1 MTDSGHV
8 AVILAAGGSRRL
20 GQPKQL
26 LTRGGI
32 PLVCHVVMLA
42 LSTLPSQ
49 TYVVLGAH
57 EQELRHALRGLP
69 VATLV
74 NHDWT
79 SGLAS
84 SIRCAGQALGR
95 SHGAALMLGT
105 DQWRLTAAHLRTM
118 KDAFDGDHDVVCRYD
133 DTFGI
138 PALVTAGTLARAG
151 DLQGDVG
158 LKRLWVGS
166 GDVLRYVDAPALA
179 DDLDTPAALRRAVA
193 CGELDASNLV

>member
-1 MTDSGHV
+1 MIEGGHV

-32 PLVCHVVMLA
+32 PLVCHMVMLSMA
-42 LSTLPSQ
+42 TMPSQ

-57 EQELRHALRGLP
+57 EDAMREALAGLP

-74 NHDWT
+74 NHDWHT
-79 SGLAS
+79 GLAG

-95 SHGAALMLGT
+95 SAGAALMLGT
-105 DQWRLTAAHLRTM
+105 DQWRLTAAHLQSMT
-118 KDAFDGDHDVVCRYD
+118 DAFDGDHDVVCRYD

-151 DLQGDVG
+151 ELCGDVG
-158 LKRLWVGS
+158 LKRLWTES
-166 GDVLRYVDAPALA
+166 NSTLRYVDAPALA

-193 CGELDASNLV
+193 SGELDTRNLT

>member
-1 MTDSGHV
+1 MTEGGHV

-26 LTRGGI
+26 LTRGGV
-32 PLVCHVVMLA
+32 PLVCHMVMLA
-42 LSTLPSQ
+42 LATMPAQ

-57 EQELRHALRGLP
+57 EDALRAALAGLP

-74 NHDWT
+74 NREWST
-79 SGLAS
+79 GLAS

-95 SHGAALMLGT
+95 NAGSALMLGT
-105 DQWRLTAAHLRTM
+105 DQWRLTAAHLHSMT
-118 KDAFDGDHDVVCRYD
+118 DAFDGEHDVVCRYD

-138 PALVTAGTLARAG
+138 PALVTAATLARAG

-158 LKRLWVGS
+158 LKRLWTES

-193 CGELDASNLV
+193 SGELDARNLA